1 MRVTPIP
8 VSSTG
13 QALTFP
19 RQGGRDLGDTPIEG
33 VGTWEVPSYEE
44 DSRLAAGI
52 RNALLH
58 PGVPRELH
66 ARTRVGWWA
75 WALQRVTGVVLVA
88 YLLVHIAVI
97 STSILGVSAFDS
109 TLSFVQHP
117 VFEAL
122 NVALITIVL
131 YHTFNGVRVVLFD
144 VGIGIRRQ
152 AGGFWACVALTALG
166 AGASFVLSVPLIFV

>member
-1 MRVTPIP
+1 M
-8 VSSTG
+8 
-13 QALTFP
+13 AA
-19 RQGGRDLGDTPIEG
+19 
-33 VGTWEVPSYEE
+33 
-44 DSRLAAGI
+44 RL
-52 RNALLH
+52 RTALLH

-88 YLLVHIAVI
+88 YLLVHICVI
-97 STSILGVSAFDS
+97 STSILGVAAFDS

-122 NVALITIVL
+122 NIGLITIVL

-152 AGGFWACVALTALG
+152 AAGFWACVALTALG
-166 AGASFVLSVPLIFV
+166 AGVSFVLSVPLIFM

>member
-1 MRVTPIP
+1 MEGLLPMPTSVTPTRGKGLWDIP
-8 VSSTG
+8 ITG
-13 QALTFP
+13 
-19 RQGGRDLGDTPIEG
+19 GGTLVI
-33 VGTWEVPSYEE
+33 PSYKE
-44 DSRLAAGI
+44 DSRLAAGL

-58 PGVPRELH
+58 PGVPHELH

-97 STSILGVSAFDS
+97 STSILGVAAFDS
-109 TLSFVQHP
+109 TLGFVQHP

-122 NVALITIVL
+122 NIGLITIVL

-152 AGGFWACVALTALG
+152 AEGFWTCVALTALG

>member
-1 MRVTPIP
+1 MEGLLPMPTSVTASRGKGLWDIPI
-8 VSSTG
+8 TG
-13 QALTFP
+13 GET
-19 RQGGRDLGDTPIEG
+19 LGI
-33 VGTWEVPSYEE
+33 PSYKE
-44 DSRLAAGI
+44 DSRLASGL

-97 STSILGVSAFDS
+97 STSILGVAAFDS
-109 TLSFVQHP
+109 TLGFVQHP

-122 NVALITIVL
+122 NIGLITIVL

-152 AGGFWACVALTALG
+152 AEGFWTCVALTALG

>member
-1 MRVTPIP
+1 M
-8 VSSTG
+8 
-13 QALTFP
+13 
-19 RQGGRDLGDTPIEG
+19 
-33 VGTWEVPSYEE
+33 
-44 DSRLAAGI
+44 AAGI

-75 WALQRVTGVVLVA
+75 WALQRVTGVALVA

-109 TLSFVQHP
+109 TLGFVQHP

-152 AGGFWACVALTALG
+152 AGGFWACVALTVLG